1 MKILNK
7 FKGIIMAVMALGIF
21 VTIGSKRVYATETDI
36 ASGIYE
42 IENDVYHESETG
54 MAMSRTYLLP
64 SISVE
69 VTKEHVIYTIGF
81 SGSDYMEN
89 YRMKVNGEEVPVEI
103 LEENSE
109 EGTVKLNVEVDKV
122 DADMAA
128 IIYVGPMERDVEFKV
143 IPKMET
149 LTLVQAIEDEVEEI
163 VPEDESEE
171 VEIEEENLAVVA
183 DNEKSSNNVILII
196 AGVAVVVAIGA
207 VVIVKAK
214 KK

>member
-1 MKILNK
+1 
-7 FKGIIMAVMALGIF
+7 
-21 VTIGSKRVYATETDI
+21 
-36 ASGIYE
+36 
-42 IENDVYHESETG
+42 
-54 MAMSRTYLLP
+54 
-64 SISVE
+64 
-69 VTKEHVIYTIGF
+69 
-81 SGSDYMEN
+81 
-89 YRMKVNGEEVPVEI
+89 MKVNGEEVPVEI

-183 DNEKSSNNVILII
+183 DNEKSSYNVILII